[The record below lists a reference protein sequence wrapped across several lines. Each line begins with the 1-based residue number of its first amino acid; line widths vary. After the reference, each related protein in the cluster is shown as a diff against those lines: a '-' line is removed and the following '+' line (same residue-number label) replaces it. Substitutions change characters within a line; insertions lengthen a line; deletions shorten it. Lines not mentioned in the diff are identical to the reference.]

1 MISRQRS
8 EEVALF
14 QEELCDGSLS
24 FCNFMAKVL
33 LELPDDALA
42 SMPEDFVSDCCKVLE
57 WSSTRALV
65 FAVVLPKPH
74 APSPMACTEY
84 DNVYRSL

>member
-1 MISRQRS
+1 
-8 EEVALF
+8 
-14 QEELCDGSLS
+14 LCDGSLS

-65 FAVVLPKPH
+65 FALVLPKPRPITH
-74 APSPMACTEY
+74 GMHRVRQRLTIIMTIAGK
-84 DNVYRSL
+84 RHIQ